1 MTAPTKGAVASGK
14 PATKG
19 STLFSRAL
27 RTKSTVIGVILTA
40 LIVAIAVIGPFVSP
54 HTPTEFVGAPFSP
67 RGPGML
73 FGTDAIGRDVWSRFL
88 HGGFLLLFLSLLA
101 TLIGV
106 GVGAAVGVIA
116 AYRHGFVDEVLMR
129 AGDTLLAFPQIVL
142 ALLFLSIVGP
152 KAWLLVVMVAF
163 GHLPR
168 VARVIRGAAVPV
180 VERDFVRSAEAVG
193 VPRWRI
199 LLTEVV
205 PNVTGT
211 LAVELGLRL
220 TYSIGLIAGLSFL
233 GMGMQPPTADWGLMI
248 NENRIA
254 LTVQPWPVVLPVVAI
269 AILTVGTNLVTEGL
283 ARASAGAGVGVEE

>member
-1 MTAPTKGAVASGK
+1 MTAPTKGAVATGK

-19 STLFSRAL
+19 SSLFTRAL
-27 RTKSTVIGVILTA
+27 RTKSTQVGVVLTV
-40 LIVAIAVIGPFVSP
+40 LVVGVAVVGPFLAP
-54 HTPTEFVGAPFSP
+54 HTPTEFVGPPFSE
-67 RGPGML
+67 RGSGMV
-73 FGTDAIGRDVWSRFL
+73 FGTDSIGRDVWSRFL
-88 HGGFLLLFLSLLA
+88 HGGFLLLALSALA

-106 GVGAAVGVIA
+106 GLGAAMGVVA
-116 AYRHGFVDEVLMR
+116 AYRHGWVDEVLMR

-152 KAWLLVVMVAF
+152 KAWLLVAMVAF

-168 VARVIRGAAVPV
+168 VARVVRGAAVPV

-199 LLTEVV
+199 LLSEII

-211 LAVELGLRL
+211 LAVEFGLRL

-254 LTVQPWPVVLPVVAI
+254 LTVQPWPVVLPVLAI

-283 ARASAGAGVGVEE
+283 ARASAGGGGVEE